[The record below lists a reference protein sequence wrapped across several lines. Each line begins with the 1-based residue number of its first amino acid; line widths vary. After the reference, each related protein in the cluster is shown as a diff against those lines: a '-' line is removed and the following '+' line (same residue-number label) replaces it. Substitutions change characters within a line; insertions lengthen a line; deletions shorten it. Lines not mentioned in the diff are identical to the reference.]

1 MKTRKEDIMEEV
13 CKTYSILKNKLQDLS
28 IGFGSSFF
36 KDVIAPSWWDSCKMQ
51 NNESLCL
58 QLALHISKKLRIS
71 AKSLVVEGKLKPV
84 SSNVKFKL
92 PANKT
97 ADDVQ
102 YSTSLLVSLAE
113 IIPIGLEQNIT
124 YSSAWDLRNT
134 ILKHNRTVNLY
145 SLLDCCWDMHI
156 PVLHVTN
163 FPTHSNAGWSKPTAV
178 TIRNNNKY
186 VIFLCKNNFLEAQ
199 FLFEL
204 AHEIGHIMQKHLNE
218 GEILVDSDDNFAL
231 SDSLKQEQKQEQEAN
246 RFASELL
253 GSYDF
258 PINNTYKPEYLA
270 KNAIKDGKEFQIDP
284 SHLALYFAYKLNCMS
299 SGIAA
304 VKLINQKKGKDE
316 KPIELINQKAF
327 AALDIEDMKLDDA
340 NFLCKLTGIM
350 QEPVK

>member
-1 MKTRKEDIMEEV
+1 MKDG
-13 CKTYSILKNKLQDLS
+13 CKTYSILKQKLHDLG

-58 QLALHISKKLRIS
+58 QLALYISKKLRIS
-71 AKSLVVEGKLKPV
+71 AKSLIEEEKLKSI

-92 PANKT
+92 PADKT
-97 ADDVQ
+97 ADDVK

-113 IIPIGLEQNIT
+113 IIPIRFEQNIT
-124 YSSAWDLRNT
+124 YSSAWDLRKT
-134 ILKHNRTVNLY
+134 ILEHNRTVNLY
-145 SLLDCCWDMHI
+145 SLLDSCWDMHI
-156 PVLHVTN
+156 PVLHVNN
-163 FPTHSNAGWSKPTAV
+163 FPVHSKLGWSKPTAV

-204 AHEIGHIMQKHLNE
+204 AHEIGHIMQKHLND

-231 SDSLKQEQKQEQEAN
+231 SDYLKQAQEQEQEAN

-253 GSYDF
+253 GSYNF
-258 PINNTYKPEYLA
+258 PFNKTHNPEYLA

-284 SHLALYFAYKLNCMS
+284 SHLALYFSYKINCIR

-304 VKLINQKKGKDE
+304 AKLINQKKEKDE

-327 AALDIEDMKLDDA
+327 AALDIDDMKLDDA
-340 NFLCKLTGIM
+340 NFLCKLTGII
-350 QEPVK
+350 QEPV